1 MDSRSA
7 CFAHC
12 QSLPRYSQEQGRPA
26 FFGVFPETIDFFLV
40 FFIMSYKIVCCLDG
54 DKKVIEGT
62 LYFRGPVQKS
72 DIMV

>member
-1 MDSRSA
+1 MF
-7 CFAHC
+7 CTLP
-12 QSLPRYSQEQGRPA
+12 SLPRYSQKQGCPV

-40 FFIMSYKIVCCLDG
+40 FFIMSYKIACCLDG